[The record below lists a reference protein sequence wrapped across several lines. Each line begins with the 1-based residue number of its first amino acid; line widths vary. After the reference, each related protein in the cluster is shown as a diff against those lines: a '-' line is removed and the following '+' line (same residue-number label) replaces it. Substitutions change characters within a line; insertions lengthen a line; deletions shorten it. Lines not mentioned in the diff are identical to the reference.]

1 MEAGKGVYAKKG
13 LRPIRQR
20 HRLDLSVSRPMR
32 RRISHGKTGVL
43 EDEYKAAILVVRM
56 SVAAVIIVVVM
67 LLKSIDTPATKWAVD
82 RIREAITYEFDIN
95 ESLGKLKFVGD
106 YLPKFKEV
114 FSQHQVQNKSEEP
127 EKQGASVQAGQ
138 PVFAAPAEGKVV
150 CFFGQVYDKEGQ
162 EVKSQGID
170 ISSQQQGWVYA
181 AADGKV
187 VAVGED
193 EASGKYIKVDH
204 GEGWV
209 ALYGQCGDIQVQ
221 VGALV
226 KQGDKIG
233 KMGQDPVG
241 GYRLHF
247 EVWHGDQ
254 LVDPLELIQQESKV
268 FQ

>member
-1 MEAGKGVYAKKG
+1 MEAGKGVYAKRG

-20 HRLDLSVSRPMR
+20 PRLGLPVSHPMR
-32 RRISHGKTGVL
+32 RRISYGKPGGL
-43 EDEYKAAILVVRM
+43 EDEHKAAILVVRM

-67 LLKSIDTPATKWAVD
+67 LLKSIDTPTTKWAVD

-114 FSQHQVQNKSEEP
+114 FSQHQIQNQSEEP
-127 EKQGASVQAGQ
+127 EKQGANVQADW

-150 CFFGQVYDKEGQ
+150 CFFGQVYDKKGQ
-162 EVKSQGID
+162 KVKSQGID

-187 VAVGED
+187 IAVGED
-193 EASGKYIKVDH
+193 ENSGKYIKVDH
-204 GEGWV
+204 GEGWGT
-209 ALYGQCGDIQVQ
+209 LYSQCGETQVQ
-221 VGALV
+221 VGDSV
-226 KQGDKIG
+226 KRGDKIG
-233 KMGQDPVG
+233 KMGQDAAG

-247 EVWHGDQ
+247 EVWHGEQ